1 MEEKKKKT
9 KALVTSLIIIAGI
22 AIAVTIGGVIQ
33 FLVKAGTVKV
43 DKINLQLKD
52 ADGKV
57 GRQINDWE
65 PGDAI
70 QVSWKVKNIGTAAVY
85 TRNKLQIYWNE
96 EINTDSLMIY
106 LYPANMS
113 KQEISNDMKKGE
125 DSEYM
130 IEVEAGDIVIDDEG
144 TTKMGFE
151 YSFNGDTLDGTKMT
165 GKSKEVDYNLQS
177 NVKTTDDNS
186 ATEDD
191 IAFNIYFNP
200 KSSYLYEGKTL
211 TVKVVTEAMQCTED
225 GRAEWQIVD
234 TQSIGG

>member
-9 KALVTSLIIIAGI
+9 KVIVTSLIIIAGI

-52 ADGKV
+52 ADGNV

-125 DSEYM
+125 NSEYM
-130 IEVEAGDIVIDDEG
+130 IKVESGDIVINDEG
-144 TTKMGFE
+144 TTKKGFE
-151 YSFNGDTLDGTKMT
+151 YFFNGDTLDGTKMT

-186 ATEDD
+186 STEDD
-191 IAFNIYFNP
+191 IAFNVYFNP